1 MIINQDILI
10 KNTILKIMESKKEE
24 EKKIDPS
31 LDLAK
36 AFEELGLDPKAE
48 DFTQEKMV
56 ARF

>member
-1 MIINQDILI
+1 
-10 KNTILKIMESKKEE
+10 MESKKEE

-48 DFTQEKMV
+48 DFT
-56 ARF
+56 